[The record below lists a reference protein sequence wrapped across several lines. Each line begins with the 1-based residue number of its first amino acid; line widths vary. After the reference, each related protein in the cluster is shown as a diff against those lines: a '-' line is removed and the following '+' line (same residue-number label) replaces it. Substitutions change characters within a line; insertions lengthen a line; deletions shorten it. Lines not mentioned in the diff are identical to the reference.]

1 VRRSLTQGRVGHN
14 NAGKQ
19 AERVHAP
26 LRARGTTTHHL
37 NRVKASTP
45 WDGKMGAD
53 DERNS
58 MLRSRP
64 MTVTPVVALVA
75 VLLTGC
81 GGDDDDQT
89 SAPQPATTQ
98 QEAIPA
104 VVKVSVGDNFY
115 KPKELTIKRGQ
126 SISWRNEGAVAHT
139 VTSDT
144 DSSVKFD
151 SGTLDPRGVYAL
163 KPTTPGKITYHCTI
177 HGKVQSGTVT
187 VDRG

>member
-1 VRRSLTQGRVGHN
+1 
-14 NAGKQ
+14 
-19 AERVHAP
+19 
-26 LRARGTTTHHL
+26 
-37 NRVKASTP
+37 
-45 WDGKMGAD
+45 
-53 DERNS
+53 
-58 MLRSRP
+58 
-64 MTVTPVVALVA
+64 MTVTPAVALVA
-75 VLLTGC
+75 LVLTGC
-81 GGDDDDQT
+81 GGDDDNDND
-89 SAPQPATTQ
+89 SPAEEPAATQ

-115 KPKELTIKRGQ
+115 KPKDLTIKRGQ

-163 KPTTPGKITYHCTI
+163 KPTTPGKITYYCTI

-187 VDRG
+187 VERG

>member
-1 VRRSLTQGRVGHN
+1 VSDRSGTIGPS
-14 NAGKQ
+14 
-19 AERVHAP
+19 EPHARP
-26 LRARGTTTHHL
+26 DEAHHL
-37 NRVKASTP
+37 NRVTASAR
-45 WDGKMGAD
+45 WAG
-53 DERNS
+53 S
-58 MLRSRP
+58 MAAHNERSRMSRSRL
-64 MTVTPVVALVA
+64 MTVAPVVALGA

-81 GGDDDDQT
+81 GGEDDDQT
-89 SAPQPATTQ
+89 SAPEPAATQ

-104 VVKVSVGDNFY
+104 VVRVSVGDNFY

-144 DSSVKFD
+144 DSAVKFD